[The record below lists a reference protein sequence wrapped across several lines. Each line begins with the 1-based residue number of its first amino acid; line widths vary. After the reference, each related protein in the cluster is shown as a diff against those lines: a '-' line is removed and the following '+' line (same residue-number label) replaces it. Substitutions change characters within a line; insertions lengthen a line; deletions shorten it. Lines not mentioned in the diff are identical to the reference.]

1 MKIDSVLSRAGGYRR
16 TDQIINSMPNATP
29 PWMYV
34 AAIAGIAAVLHV
46 LSFLLIRRL
55 PRLQASWAQRLTAAL
70 QLRPGQRMSE
80 LVWLHWSLVFLL
92 WCAAGVMS
100 LQALG
105 MQRVASDVLSRLA
118 SAGFNVAGINVVPVR
133 VVFGVMLAV
142 ALISVARMLRV
153 LIERRLVK
161 VRQFDTS
168 TSESVA
174 TILGYIGF
182 SLAVLIGLSA
192 AGVNLTNLAIVAGAL
207 SVGIGFGLQAIVNNF
222 VSGLILL
229 SERPV
234 RRGDYV
240 RVGTVEGEV
249 RKIHIRAT
257 EIETLDRVSVV
268 VPNSELISSAVYN
281 WRLRDPF
288 IRVVISVGVAYG
300 SDTELVRDLLVT
312 VGLAH
317 EATLPKATPGV
328 PDTHA
333 YFVGFGDSSLDFELR
348 TYIRDVNLR
357 GRVGSDLRFA
367 IDKAFRENGVVIPFP
382 QRDVWM
388 KGDVGKD

>member
-1 MKIDSVLSRAGGYRR
+1 MEIDSVPGRAGGYRR
-16 TDQIINSMPNATP
+16 TDHITKRMPNATS
-29 PWMYV
+29 PWLYV
-34 AAIAGIAAVLHV
+34 AAIAAIAALLHV
-46 LSFLLIRRL
+46 LSFVLIRRL
-55 PRLQASWAQRLTAAL
+55 PRLQANWAQRVTAAL

-80 LVWLHWSLVFLL
+80 LVWLHWSLVFML
-92 WCAAGVMS
+92 WCGAGV
-100 LQALG
+100 LALYALG
-105 MQRVASDVLSRLA
+105 MQQVASDVLRRLA
-118 SAGFNVAGINVVPVR
+118 EAGFDIAGINVVPVR
-133 VVFGVMLAV
+133 VVFGIMLAV
-142 ALISVARMLRV
+142 ALISAARMLRAV
-153 LIERRLVK
+153 IEQRLVK
-161 VRQFDTS
+161 ARQFDTA

-182 SLAVLIGLSA
+182 VLALLIGLSV

-207 SVGIGFGLQAIVNNF
+207 SVGIGFGLQNIVNNF

-240 RVGTVEGEV
+240 RVGSVEGEV

-288 IRVVISVGVAYG
+288 LRVVINVGVAYG
-300 SDTELVRDLLVT
+300 SDTELVRELLVEA
-312 VGLAH
+312 GLAH
-317 EATLPKATPGV
+317 EATLPRGTPGV

-333 YFVGFGDSSLDFELR
+333 YFVDFGDSALNFELR
-348 TYIRDVNLR
+348 TYIRDVSLR
-357 GRVGSDLRFA
+357 ARVGSDLRFA
-367 IDKAFRENGVVIPFP
+367 IDKLFREHGVVIPFP

-388 KGDVGKD
+388 KGDVG

>member
-1 MKIDSVLSRAGGYRR
+1 MIDSVLKLAGGYRR
-16 TDQIINSMPNATP
+16 SDHIITCMPDAMS
-29 PWMYV
+29 PWLSV
-34 AAIAGIAAVLHV
+34 AVIVGIAALLHT

-55 PRLQASWAQRLTAAL
+55 PRLQATWAQRVTATL

-80 LVWLHWSLVFLL
+80 LVWLHWSLMCVL
-92 WCAAGVMS
+92 WFAAGLLS
-100 LQALG
+100 LRALG
-105 MQRVASDVLSRLA
+105 MEQVASDVLKHVA
-118 SAGFNVAGINVVPVR
+118 QAGFNVAGIHIVPVR
-133 VVFGVMLAV
+133 LVFGVMLAV
-142 ALISVARMLRV
+142 VLISIARV
-153 LIERRLVK
+153 LRGVLERRLVK
-161 VRQFDTS
+161 VRHFDTA
-168 TSESVA
+168 TSESVS
-174 TILGYIGF
+174 TMLGYVGF
-182 SLAVLIGLSA
+182 VFAILVGLSA
-192 AGVNLTNLAIVAGAL
+192 AGFNMTNLAIVAGAL
-207 SVGIGFGLQAIVNNF
+207 SVGIGFGLQNIVNNF
-222 VSGLILL
+222 VSGIILL

-240 RVGTVEGEV
+240 RVGSVEGEV

-268 VPNSELISSAVYN
+268 VPNSELISTAVYN

-288 IRVVISVGVAYG
+288 TRVVISVGVAYG
-300 SDTELVRDLLVT
+300 SDTELVRDLLVQ

-317 EATLPKATPGV
+317 EATLPLNTPGV

-333 YFVGFGDSSLDFELR
+333 YFVSFGDSSLNFELR

-367 IDKAFRENGVVIPFP
+367 IDKVFREHGVVIPFP

-388 KGDVGKD
+388 KSDVG